1 MDEGEQMRDKVI
13 DVFFASTNES
23 EELVQVL
30 KEELK
35 QINIAIGIK
44 RKIMFREQEWK
55 MCAIPGA
62 GNPEQKIR
70 EQFPASEMCIFVGVF
85 RFQFGMPTGNINPDT
100 QKAFESGVEEEFF
113 YAYKCKQEMGKP
125 EIMIYKSSEE
135 YVPRKLAVQG
145 QMDKVDKFFKEF
157 QADGKYPTLY
167 KEYKTLEDLTIA
179 FRQAIFRYYLDL
191 IEKENQKNVPQI
203 GKTLKENGY
212 VDIFVNERND
222 ERNQLK
228 KEEIKKT
235 EKLLLHAKS
244 CHAFLARG
252 IVFNEEIRK
261 ALDRGMRMRI
271 IMQNPWSLNSLYLS
285 LNEEEFK
292 SKKQYKDYV
301 NHKLDSEEIIS
312 IFEQSHWYNER
323 FLLAI
328 KGYEELRKQYSKNI
342 QLKVCDEDASNSIF
356 LSEDYIFFEPYL
368 NTIRAGQKALSLFE
382 IQADNT
388 SELYKDSE
396 KYFENMWKSSY
407 SYCQFSKNQD
417 LHKNRLKG
425 FLDGERESKRK

>member
-1 MDEGEQMRDKVI
+1 MRDKVI
-13 DVFFASTNES
+13 DVFFASTSES
-23 EELVQVL
+23 EELVEML
-30 KEELK
+30 KKELK
-35 QINIAIGIK
+35 QINIAIGVK
-44 RKIMFREQEWK
+44 RKIIFREQDWK
-55 MCAIPGA
+55 MCAIPGE

-85 RFQFGMPTGNINPDT
+85 RFRFGIPTGNINPDT
-100 QKAFESGVEEEFF
+100 KKAFESGMEEEFF
-113 YAYKCKQEMGKP
+113 YAYKCKQEIGKP
-125 EIMIYKSSEE
+125 EIMIYKSAEE

-167 KEYKTLEDLTIA
+167 KEYKTPEELAIA
-179 FRQAIFRYYLDL
+179 FRQSIFRYYLDL

-203 GKTLKENGY
+203 GNTLKENGY
-212 VDIFVNERND
+212 IDIFVNERND
-222 ERNQLK
+222 ERNRLK
-228 KEEIKKT
+228 KKEIKTTKT
-235 EKLLLHAKS
+235 LLLHAKS

-252 IVFNEEIRK
+252 IMFNEEIRK
-261 ALDRGMRMRI
+261 ALERGMEMRI

-292 SKKQYKDYV
+292 SKKQYRDYI
-301 NHKLDSEEIIS
+301 NHKLDSDEIIS

-323 FLLAI
+323 FMLAI
-328 KGYEELRKQYSKNI
+328 KGYKELKKQYSKNI

-356 LSEDYIFFEPYL
+356 LSDKFIFFEPYL

-382 IQADNT
+382 IYADYT

-396 KYFENMWKSSY
+396 KYFENIWKTSCSY
-407 SYCQFSKNQD
+407 SKFSENQE
-417 LHKNRLKG
+417 LYKNRLKG
-425 FLDGERESKRK
+425 FLDGEREAKRK